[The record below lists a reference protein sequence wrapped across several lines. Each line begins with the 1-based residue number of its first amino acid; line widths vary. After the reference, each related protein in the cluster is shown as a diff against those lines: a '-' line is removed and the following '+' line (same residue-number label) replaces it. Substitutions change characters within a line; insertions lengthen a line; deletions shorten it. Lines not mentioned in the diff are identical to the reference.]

1 MSALAAPAASVADT
15 GNLGGASPTP
25 SDQPLETQVP
35 SPGGD
40 GATADPGAGD
50 GGSQPEA
57 GDHAQGADGK
67 QPDAQG
73 EQPNGDGRVIPAKWR
88 ELAKQDPEFRALF
101 FERQQFKKEFPG
113 GLQEVRGLREAL
125 ELAGGE
131 AGIQQMQADLGDF
144 RKLAEQFF
152 SGDEAYIADL
162 FESDAES
169 AMQHLGHYLDKAEE
183 VGGPAYERVMAKR
196 IHSEHDAVGLR
207 GSLKQAYD
215 AIKAKDPENPALR
228 ILNTIAAWHDR
239 VQNVAETE
247 PDPEVERLRK
257 QVRES
262 SRASDDAELQRL
274 SGEYQ
279 SATKKLIDAEIETQ
293 LTSFLKGRVFPDKA
307 KVLNWIL
314 READSAVGADKEF
327 IKQRDALFQRRD
339 AKASSRLGFAR
350 WKKEVARVVPEAI
363 RLFATNAPKAAPQNG
378 GNGQPAAKPSNTGG
392 GFVSVD
398 KVPAVHEIDR
408 MQTTREMTRLHRAVL
423 KNGQK
428 VDYSK
433 ALAG

>member
-1 MSALAAPAASVADT
+1 MSALATPAASMADT
-15 GNLGGASPTP
+15 GNTNGGSPTP

-35 SPGGD
+35 SSSD
-40 GATADPGAGD
+40 GAAADPGAGD
-50 GGSQPEA
+50 GAVRTEA
-57 GDHAQGADGK
+57 GDHAQGADGQ

-73 EQPNGDGRVIPAKWR
+73 EQGSQDGRVIPAKYR
-88 ELAKQDPEFRALF
+88 ELFKNDPELKRLF
-101 FERQQFKKEFPG
+101 FADRDLKREFPG
-113 GLQEVRGLREAL
+113 GLQEARGLKEAL

-169 AMQHLGHYLDKAEE
+169 AMQHLGYYLDKAGE
-183 VGGPAYERVMAKR
+183 VGGPEYEREMAKR
-196 IHSEHDAVGLR
+196 IHGEHDAVGLR
-207 GSLKQAYD
+207 ASLKQAYD
-215 AIKAKDPENPALR
+215 AIKAKDAENPALR
-228 ILNTIAAWHDR
+228 ILNSIAAWHDR
-239 VQNVAETE
+239 VQNVAEAE

-257 QVRES
+257 QVRDQNKS
-262 SRASDDAELQRL
+262 SDNAELQRL

-279 SATKKLIDAEIETQ
+279 NATKKLIDAEIETQ
-293 LTSFLKGRVFPDKA
+293 LTSFLKGRIFPDKA
-307 KVLNWIL
+307 KVVNWIVK
-314 READSAVGADKEF
+314 EADAAVGADEAFK
-327 IKQRDALFQRRD
+327 KQRDALFQRRD
-339 AKASSRLGFAR
+339 VKASTRLGFAR
-350 WKKEVARVVPEAI
+350 WKKEIARLVPEAN
-363 RLFATNAPKAAPQNG
+363 RLFATSTPKTAPQNG
-378 GNGQPAAKPSNTGG
+378 GNGQPASKPSNAA

-428 VDYSK
+428 VDYSRV
-433 ALAG
+433 LAG